1 MIRDATGAWE
11 VPQGDSDLE
20 LKVENVRTLF
30 EITRSTS
37 LVPVLA
43 FLALLAPFVGV
54 VDWIWPVALLIP
66 YALNVIAFEVL
77 RDQYRRH
84 RDDVR
89 RVLRYAD
96 IFTVLNGIAGCLWAA
111 MSTVLILQGDLLS
124 SVYVGTII
132 VALGVSSAI
141 SRAALLPAVYAF
153 VTPLSVPLII
163 FIATSD
169 DSRMQLLGLLALMV
183 LGNAFA
189 FAHAMYR
196 RHCRLLRLKLEN
208 VALVD
213 GLAKARDA
221 AERARRE
228 ARESEHQLR
237 LLSDNLP
244 GVIIR
249 LVRETDGTFAIPF
262 VSAGVKPLLGITA
275 DDVVATPQALIRRI
289 MPEDRAKVIR
299 ALRQSADN
307 LRILNV
313 TARAQ
318 DADEDERWLS
328 WTAQPRPRADG
339 AVVWEGAIVDI
350 TERHQLEQE
359 LRRLAMIDSLTGVA
373 NRRHFEEMGERELSR
388 LSRVKDPL
396 CVLLLDA
403 DHFKRVN
410 DRYGHHVGDI
420 VLRRVA
426 EVCTRQIRTVD
437 AIGRLGGE
445 EFGLLLPNTA
455 MEGARIMAERIR
467 RAIAAERI
475 VVDGETIR
483 VTVSIGG
490 TQVDPCESTI
500 KAAMQRADEAMYRAK
515 QEGRNRIAMEGPSFT
530 GPPGGSA
537 LAELPAPRGPSRIAN
552 P

>member
-1 MIRDATGAWE
+1 MIREPAGAG
-11 VPQGDSDLE
+11 PQGDGELD
-20 LKVENVRTLF
+20 LKVENIRTLF
-30 EITRSTS
+30 DITRSTS
-37 LVPVLA
+37 LVPVLVL
-43 FLALLAPFVGV
+43 LAMLAPFVGV
-54 VDWIWPVALLIP
+54 MDWVWPVALMVP
-66 YALNVIAFEVL
+66 YTLNVIAFELL
-77 RDQYRRH
+77 RDQYRRN
-84 RDDVR
+84 RTDVR
-89 RVLRYAD
+89 LVLRYAD
-96 IFTVLNGIAGCLWAA
+96 IFAVLNGIAGCLWAA
-111 MSTVLILQGDLLS
+111 MASLLVLQGDLLS

-141 SRAALLPAVYAF
+141 SRAAFLPAVYAF
-153 VTPLSVPLII
+153 VTPLSAPLIL
-163 FIATSD
+163 FIAISD

-189 FAHAMYR
+189 FAHGMYR

-249 LVRETDGTFAIPF
+249 LVRETDGTFTVPF
-262 VSAGVKPLLGITA
+262 VSAGVKPLLGVTA
-275 DDVVATPQALIRRI
+275 DDVAATPQSLMRRI
-289 MPEDRAKVIR
+289 MPDDRAKVIK
-299 ALRQSADN
+299 ALRQSADA
-307 LRILNV
+307 LQILNV

-318 DADEDERWLS
+318 DAAEDERWLS

-359 LRRLAMIDSLTGVA
+359 LRRLAMVDSLTGVA

-420 VLRRVA
+420 VLRRIA

-455 MEGARIMAERIR
+455 LEGARIMAERIR

-483 VTVSIGG
+483 VTASIGG

-515 QEGRNRIAMEGPSFT
+515 QEGRNRVAMEGPGFV
-530 GPPGGSA
+530 GPPSPA
-537 LAELPAPRGPSRIAN
+537 LTELPPQRGASRIAK